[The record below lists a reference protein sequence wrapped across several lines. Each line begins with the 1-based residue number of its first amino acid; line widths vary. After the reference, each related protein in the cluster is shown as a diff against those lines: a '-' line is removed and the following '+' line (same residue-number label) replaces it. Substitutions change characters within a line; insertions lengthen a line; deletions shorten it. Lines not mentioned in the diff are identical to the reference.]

1 MFAYNGVAEDIRRRK
16 REWSWVYIQKHRMM
30 CRKYSRLYELK
41 LNSKKISLSIAEELQ
56 NLERELNLFNIL
68 LLREQAYVQIA
79 RSNIEKSSSKTSEN
93 SGWFSGWFGYN
104 SNIKSNV
111 HENDLGDIYI
121 YLKYLLIK
129 P

>member
-30 CRKYSRLYELK
+30 CRKYSSLYELK

-56 NLERELNLFNIL
+56 TLERELNLFNIL

-111 HENDLGDIYI
+111 HENDLGDVYIYI
-121 YLKYLLIK
+121 FKILAN
-129 P
+129 